1 MPPKDLFNGYL
12 DGDLDAE
19 QLHALEEWIAADA
32 NNAAVFLEWIALQ
45 TWTREA
51 LQGELLQQ
59 VLRETDPVTRLPAA
73 AGRNPVA
80 WRGWFVVLAASLLI
94 AAMAY
99 SLRTPS
105 SDGPQLA
112 GATASGETTPEQ
124 AILDAIDE
132 STPAEVG
139 ASIVATLTHLDKEK
153 CEWAENAAQLDYGQQ
168 LEAGTQ
174 IKLKAGVVSVTFESG
189 AEAVLQGPCDFVV
202 DNAMHG
208 TIRSGG
214 VAVTAPKRAYGF
226 RIRSPNAEVIDL
238 GTVFGVNVD
247 SSGDSEVHVFSGEV
261 LSRSVDQLDGH
272 EGELIR
278 LTANHALKYNGSAAE
293 PSQIALNGALFAKTE
308 PISVRQADYDFLPDQ
323 NGLALWLAADVSAQ
337 TQDGRQVVA
346 WSDIQFGD
354 NTSAEDAFQPQRSA
368 QPRLIQNGINGQPS
382 VSFNGSDEFMVTTPL
397 ETTDNQTIVM
407 VCQFSENAVRPG
419 RKRGGQILNYNGP
432 PHRLVSSTYEPGV
445 LQIGEPL
452 SFGFEPTRLGGKLFA
467 GRLDRKDVSE
477 AEMYSSPIGVGIPV
491 VLVYRYDLDQH
502 LASLWING
510 ELIQQKPALRPAG
523 VTSRKTIGR
532 HGFMKFFFAGDLG
545 ELMIFNSALE
555 GDALRAVTGYLSNK
569 YKIEL
574 KLPPAV

>member
-12 DGDLDAE
+12 DGDLNAE
-19 QLHALEEWIAADA
+19 QLRALEDWIAADA
-32 NNAAVFLEWIALQ
+32 NNAATFLEWMALQ

-59 VLRETDPVTRLPAA
+59 VLQEPTPASPLPSPAPRQTA
-73 AGRNPVA
+73 R
-80 WRGWFVVLAASLLI
+80 RGWFVVLAASLLI

-99 SLRTPS
+99 SLGTPS
-105 SDGPQLA
+105 RDGVQVA
-112 GATASGETTPEQ
+112 KQSAATPEQ

-132 STPAEVG
+132 STPEGVD
-139 ASIVATLTHLDKEK
+139 ASIVATLTHLDG
-153 CEWAENAAQLDYGQQ
+153 CEWADAAAALGYGQQ

-174 IKLKAGVVSVTFESG
+174 IKLKTGVVRVTFESG

-261 LSRSVDQLDGH
+261 LSRSVDQHDGH

-278 LTANHALKYNGSAAE
+278 LTANHALKYNGGDAE
-293 PSQIALNGALFAKTE
+293 PSQIASNGALFAKTE
-308 PISVRQADYDFLPDQ
+308 PISVPQADYDFLPAQ

-337 TQDGRQVVA
+337 TQDGRRVVA

-354 NTSAEDAFQPQRSA
+354 NTTAEDAFQPQRSA
-368 QPRLIQNGINGQPS
+368 QPRLIPNGINGKRS

-407 VCQFSENAVRPG
+407 VCQFSEAAERPG

-452 SFGFEPTRLGGKLFA
+452 DLGYKPTSLGGKLFA
-467 GRLDRKDVSE
+467 GRLDGKDVSE
-477 AEMYSSPIGVGIPV
+477 AEMYSPPIGVGVPV
-491 VLVYRYDLDQH
+491 VLVYRYDLDKH

-510 ELIQQKPALRPAG
+510 ELIDQKPALRPAG

-545 ELMIFNSALE
+545 ELMIFNSALA
-555 GDALRAVTGYLSNK
+555 GDELRAVTNYLSTK

-574 KLPPAV
+574 KLPPAA